1 MDTNTRQLAH
11 LVTQTFEKF
20 EAAVLTCL
28 PPDKRAEVVLSA
40 PWCEF
45 RVALGK
51 LTGQRT
57 VPVCGGVLNY
67 ETIGGLRVHR
77 VDAYRYWCPK
87 CDDAGEND
95 GTARTCTKGVK
106 GVL

>member
-40 PWCEF
+40 PWIEF
-45 RVALGK
+45 RQALGRLSGK
-51 LTGQRT
+51 
-57 VPVCGGVLNY
+57 GG
-67 ETIGGLRVHR
+67 
-77 VDAYRYWCPK
+77 
-87 CDDAGEND
+87 
-95 GTARTCTKGVK
+95 KG
-106 GVL
+106 